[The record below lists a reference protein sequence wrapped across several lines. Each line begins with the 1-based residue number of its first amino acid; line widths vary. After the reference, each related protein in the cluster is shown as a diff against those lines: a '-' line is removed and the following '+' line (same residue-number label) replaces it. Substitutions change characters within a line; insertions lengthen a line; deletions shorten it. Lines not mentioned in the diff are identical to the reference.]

1 MEMFSQYGNCIF
13 LMSNSDKP
21 IKSRTGQVQSLT
33 RAISVLNLIAE
44 NAPGLNLTG
53 ISRELGLAPST
64 THRLLTTLQEER
76 YVQYDRDNSRW
87 QIGMQAFVTGN
98 GFLSS
103 RDLVTVARP
112 FMRRMMEE
120 SGETVNL
127 AISEGDDVI
136 YMAQVESREM
146 MRVYAKP
153 GNRVPLHCSGVGKA
167 IMMVMEEREID
178 RLATLKGLPKLT
190 DKTICNTT
198 ALKAELKTSRKQG
211 FALDDEEHAVGL
223 RCVASVIYDEYSEAI
238 AAVSVSGPAA
248 RIPPER
254 LILLGASVK
263 SIATDITAALGGK
276 PPL

>member
-1 MEMFSQYGNCIF
+1 MAQSEKTN
-13 LMSNSDKP
+13 
-21 IKSRTGQVQSLT
+21 KSRTGQVQSLT
-33 RAISVLNLIAE
+33 RALSILNLIAE

-53 ISRELGLAPST
+53 ISRALSLAPST

-112 FMRRMMEE
+112 FMRRVMEE

-167 IMMVMEEREID
+167 IMMTMTEQDID
-178 RLATLKGLPKLT
+178 RLAALKGLPKLT
-190 DKTICNTT
+190 DKTLCDLH
-198 ALKAELKTSRKQG
+198 ALKAELKTSKDQG
-211 FALDDEEHAVGL
+211 FALDNEEHAIGL

-248 RIPPER
+248 RIPTER
-254 LILLGASVK
+254 LYQLGTSVK
-263 SIATDITAALGGK
+263 KIATDITEALGGK
-276 PPL
+276 LPI

>member
-1 MEMFSQYGNCIF
+1 
-13 LMSNSDKP
+13 MSENEKP
-21 IKSRTGQVQSLT
+21 AKSRTGQVQSLT
-33 RAISVLNLIAE
+33 RALSILNVIAE
-44 NAPGLNLTG
+44 NSPGLTLTG
-53 ISRELGLAPST
+53 ISRSLGLAPST

-76 YVQYDRDNSRW
+76 YVQYDRDRSHW

-127 AISEGDDVI
+127 AIAEGDDVI

-146 MRVYAKP
+146 MRVYSKP

-167 IMMVMEEREID
+167 IMMLLDDRNIERIVS
-178 RLATLKGLPKLT
+178 LKGLQKLT
-190 DKTICNTT
+190 DKTISNLDS
-198 ALKAELKTSRKQG
+198 LKEELKISRVKG

-223 RCVASVIYDEYSEAI
+223 RCVASVIFDEYAEPFAAI
-238 AAVSVSGPAA
+238 SISGPAA
-248 RIPPER
+248 RISTKR
-254 LILLGASVK
+254 LQELGETAK
-263 SIATDITAALGGK
+263 HFAGEITAALGGRV
-276 PPL
+276 PA

>member
-1 MEMFSQYGNCIF
+1 
-13 LMSNSDKP
+13 MSEPVKP
-21 IKSRTGQVQSLT
+21 AKSRTGQVQSLT
-33 RAISVLNLIAE
+33 RALSVLNIISE
-44 NAPGLNLTG
+44 NTPGMTLTG
-53 ISRELGLAPST
+53 ISRSLGLAPST

-76 YVQYDRDNSRW
+76 YVQYDRDSSRW

-146 MRVYAKP
+146 MRVYSKP

-167 IMMVMEEREID
+167 IMMLLDENGID
-178 RLATLKGLPKLT
+178 RMVSLRGLPKLT
-190 DKTICNTT
+190 DKTISD
-198 ALKAELKTSRKQG
+198 LDELKKELKISQDKG
-211 FALDDEEHAVGL
+211 YALDDEEHAVGL
-223 RCVASVIYDEYSEAI
+223 RCVASVIFDEYAEPFAAI
-238 AAVSVSGPAA
+238 SISGPAA
-248 RIPPER
+248 RISAER
-254 LILLGASVK
+254 LQKLGQTTKHFAGE
-263 SIATDITAALGGK
+263 ITAALGGRL
-276 PPL
+276 PH